1 MLLPA
6 FSLHSMFDRKI
17 LARATGAALALA
29 AVGDATAA
37 AAVFNCADTGTG
49 SLRAAVGSAASGDTI
64 DMSTLQCSSISLTSG
79 SLGVAVNDLTL
90 IGPATGLTV
99 NGKATFPYAQVIV
112 HSGTG
117 TLTVRNMTLAHGV
130 TTSPHGG
137 CVSSNGN
144 VVLDHANVNHCF
156 MSFPNAASC
165 PALGGG
171 VYAKGDLTVL
181 DSIVTNNAA
190 SCYSASPLLKVKEYG
205 GGLFAGGNMTVR
217 RSSITSN
224 YVGGGNINSFSYGYG
239 AGLSLHGNLEVT
251 DSTIAGNS
259 AGSTDCLYSTFGSGG
274 GIHVPNAGSNV
285 TITNSTIS
293 GNTATV
299 FEAGIFTA
307 GPLVLSNSTIAF
319 NSASTNTTMQHGH
332 DYAPGLHVQNTTANL
347 QSSII
352 ANNKFDSC
360 NAGGSLSDLTGVSAT
375 ITGANNLVMGS
386 TVAPAGSLTADPLLG
401 ALANNGGPTPTHKL
415 GVGSPAI
422 THGNN
427 AAGLTFDQRGPGY
440 ARTYAGTADIG
451 AFQTGDSPFNSGF
464 E

>member
-1 MLLPA
+1 MVP
-6 FSLHSMFDRKI
+6 LHAMIDRKI

-29 AVGDATAA
+29 AAGDAAAA
-37 AAVFNCADTGTG
+37 AAVFNCADSGTG
-49 SLRAAVGSAASGDTI
+49 SLRAAVDSAASGDTI
-64 DMSTLQCSSISLTSG
+64 DMSTLQCSSISLASG

-90 IGPATGLTV
+90 VGPATGLTV
-99 NGKATFPYAQVIV
+99 NGHATLPYAQVIV

-117 TLTVRNMTLAHGV
+117 TLTVRNMALQQGA

-156 MSFPNAASC
+156 TSFPDAASC

-181 DSIVTNNAA
+181 DSVVSNNAA
-190 SCYSASPLLKVKEYG
+190 SCYSGSPLLKVKEYG
-205 GGLFAGGNMTVR
+205 GGLFAGGNLTVR

-224 YVGGGNINSFSYGYG
+224 YVGGVNINSFSYGYG
-239 AGLSLHGNLEVT
+239 AGLSLRGNLEVT

-293 GNTATV
+293 GNSATV

-319 NSASTNTTMQHGH
+319 NSTSAAGISQHGH

-360 NAGGSLSDLTGVSAT
+360 NSGGFLSDLTGLGAT
-375 ITGANNLVMGS
+375 IVGANNLIMGS
-386 TVAPAGSLTADPLLG
+386 TAAPVGSLTADPLLE
-401 ALANNGGPTPTHKL
+401 ALADNGGPTPTHKL
-415 GVGSPAI
+415 GAGSPAI
-422 THGNN
+422 SHGNN
-427 AAGLTFDQRGPGY
+427 AAGLTFDQRGPGH
-440 ARTYAGTADIG
+440 ARTYAGAADIG

>member
-1 MLLPA
+1 MLLPRLP
-6 FSLHSMFDRKI
+6 LHIVFDTKI

-29 AVGDATAA
+29 AAGDAA
-37 AAVFNCADTGTG
+37 AAAPVFNCADTGTG
-49 SLRAAVGSAASGDTI
+49 SLRAAVSSAASGDTI

-99 NGKATFPYAQVIV
+99 NGHATSPYAQVIV
-112 HSGTG
+112 HQGTG
-117 TLTVRNMTLAHGV
+117 TLTVRNMTLQNGV

-144 VVLDHANVNHCF
+144 VVLDHANVSHCF
-156 MSFPNAASC
+156 MELPNAASC

-181 DSIVTNNAA
+181 DSTVSNNAA
-190 SCYSASPLLKVKEYG
+190 TCYSGSPSLKVKEYG

-217 RSSITSN
+217 RSSITGN
-224 YVGGGNINSFSYGYG
+224 YVGGVNINSFSYGYG
-239 AGLSLHGNLEVT
+239 AGLSLRGDLEVT
-251 DSTIAGNS
+251 DSTITGNS
-259 AGSTDCLYSTFGSGG
+259 AGSTDCLYSTFGNGG

-319 NSASTNTTMQHGH
+319 NLTSAGGISQNGH
-332 DYAPGLHVQNTTANL
+332 DYSPGLHVQNTSANL

-352 ANNKFDSC
+352 ANNKFDFC
-360 NAGGSLSDLTGVSAT
+360 NAGGFVNDLTGLGAT
-375 ITGANNLVMGS
+375 ITGANNLIMGS
-386 TVAPAGSLTADPLLG
+386 TVAPSGSLTADPQLE
-401 ALANNGGPTPTHKL
+401 ALADNGGPTPTLKL
-415 GVGSPAI
+415 GPGSPAI
-422 THGNN
+422 AHGNN
-427 AAGLTFDQRGPGY
+427 NAGLTFDQRGSGH
-440 ARTYAGTADIG
+440 ARTYASAADIG
-451 AFQTGDSPFNSGF
+451 AYQTGDSPFNSGF

>member
-6 FSLHSMFDRKI
+6 LPLHTMIDRRI
-17 LARATGAALALA
+17 LARAAGAALALA
-29 AVGDATAA
+29 GAGEATAA

-49 SLRAAVGSAASGDTI
+49 SLRAAVNSAASGDTI

-99 NGKATFPYAQVIV
+99 NGHPTLPYAPVIV

-117 TLTVRNMTLAHGV
+117 TLTVRNMILQHGA

-144 VVLDHANVNHCF
+144 VELDHGNVNSCF
-156 MSFPNAASC
+156 IAFPDAAGC

-171 VYAKGDLTVL
+171 IYAKGNLTVL
-181 DSIVTNNAA
+181 DSVVSNNAA
-190 SCYSASPLLKVKEYG
+190 SCYSGSALIKVKEYG

-217 RSSITSN
+217 RSSITAN
-224 YVGGGNINSFSYGYG
+224 YVGGVNINSFSYAYG
-239 AGLSLHGNLEVT
+239 AGLSLRGNLEVT
-251 DSTIAGNS
+251 DSTISGNNAG
-259 AGSTDCLYSTFGSGG
+259 ATDCLYSTFGSGG
-274 GIHVPNAGSNV
+274 GIHVPNAASIV

-299 FEAGIFTA
+299 FEAGMFTA
-307 GPLVLSNSTIAF
+307 GALVLSNSTIAF
-319 NSASTNTTMQHGH
+319 NSTSAGTSQHGH
-332 DYAPGLHVQNTTANL
+332 EYAPGLHVQNTSANL

-360 NAGGSLSDLTGVSAT
+360 SAGGFLEDLTGLGAT
-375 ITGANNLVMGS
+375 IVGANNLIMGS
-386 TVAPAGSLTADPLLG
+386 TVAPGGSLTSDPLLEP
-401 ALANNGGPTPTHKL
+401 LSNNGGPTATHNP
-415 GVGSPAI
+415 GPGSPAI
-422 THGNN
+422 AHGNN
-427 AAGLTFDQRGPGY
+427 GAGLPFDQRGPGH
-440 ARTYAGTADIG
+440 ARAYAGAVDIG